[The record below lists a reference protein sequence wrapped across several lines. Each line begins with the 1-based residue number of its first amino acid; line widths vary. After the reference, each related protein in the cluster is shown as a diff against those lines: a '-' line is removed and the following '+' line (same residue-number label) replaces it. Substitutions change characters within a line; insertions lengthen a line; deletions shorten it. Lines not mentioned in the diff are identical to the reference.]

1 MGSTPYPMVPAL
13 PQARLLLRGQWGP
26 TAGLAPPKLPIW
38 HILEQRPPAEP
49 TLAQEDTLGRRLV
62 AEG

>member
-1 MGSTPYPMVPAL
+1 MVPAL
-13 PQARLLLRGQWGP
+13 LQARLLLRGQWGP

>member
-1 MGSTPYPMVPAL
+1 MVPAL
-13 PQARLLLRGQWGP
+13 PQARLLLRGQWGSTP
-26 TAGLAPPKLPIW
+26 GLAPPKLPIW

-49 TLAQEDTLGRRLV
+49 TLAQADALGRRLV